1 MDIHNLL
8 GSESFLAYGAL
19 VFNIEPVPQTLLMEE
34 MLASEDHAVIVMGFL
49 KADAARVVLS
59 FNF

>member
-1 MDIHNLL
+1 MNNLL

-19 VFNIEPVPQTLLMEE
+19 IFNIEPVPQALLMEE
-34 MLASEDHAVIVMGFL
+34 VLASEDHAVIVMGFL

-59 FNF
+59 FYF

>member
-1 MDIHNLL
+1 MNNLL

-19 VFNIEPVPQTLLMEE
+19 IFNIEPVPQALLMEE
-34 MLASEDHAVIVMGFL
+34 VLASEDHAVIVMGFL
-49 KADAARVVLS
+49 KADAARVALS